1 MCECVI
7 INYKAVQVQNL
18 KKKITLTTMSFPA
31 FSGLFATFIA
41 AAAAAPDEIPTCVGK
56 EKKKQ
61 RHFLRQSMVSIK
73 LVQRMLARILDTVYC
88 HDYISYVLCIV
99 SVSQ

>member
-1 MCECVI
+1 MCGVI
-7 INYKAVQVQNL
+7 QNYKAIQVPNL

-56 EKKKQ
+56 EIKKFHNLYHKVKA
-61 RHFLRQSMVSIK
+61 RWTECKVSCDNRK
-73 LVQRMLARILDTVYC
+73 GTV
-88 HDYISYVLCIV
+88 IF
-99 SVSQ
+99 